1 MVISPGTRR
10 VVVVGADAAGMSA
23 AHQALRTARR
33 RGTEIA
39 VTVLEA
45 GRHTSYSACGIPYWV
60 AGDVASSEDL
70 VARTAAEHR
79 AAGIDLRLATTAVEL
94 DLATRTVV
102 SDAGDRVPF
111 DDVVLATGAAP
122 VVPGWAMDDR
132 GRPVPGVRPV
142 KTLDDGQAW
151 IDLLT
156 ATAPGPRRAVVVGG
170 GYIGLEMAEAFA
182 RRGLDTTIV
191 TRGELMSSLDPDM
204 GARLREQVAKS
215 GVTVHC
221 QDVVDGLVTGP
232 GGSVRAVT
240 AGGQEIPADVVA
252 LGTGVRP
259 RSDLG
264 AAAGLPL
271 GRAGG
276 YLPDPQQRV
285 AEGVWAAGD
294 CVEPVTRTHGT
305 RVFVPL
311 GTHAVKQGRVAGT
324 VLAGGEA
331 AFGGVI
337 GTAVT
342 RFVVGG
348 VHVEIGRTGPTGG
361 QLAGLDLEV
370 ASLVTESTT
379 ASGYMPEAAP
389 IAVKVTAAAAG
400 SDRGRLLA
408 VQIVGGPGSAKRI
421 DTAAA
426 AVWFGATVADVAGM
440 DLSYAP
446 PFSPTWDP
454 VQIACRRLAER
465 L

>member
-1 MVISPGTRR
+1 

-23 AHQALRTARR
+23 AHQALRTARS
-33 RGTEIA
+33 RGRALA

-60 AGDVASSEDL
+60 AGDVAAGADL

-79 AAGIDLRLATTAVEL
+79 AAGIDLRLDTAAVQL
-94 DLATRTVV
+94 DLAARAVV
-102 SDAGDRVPF
+102 TGGGDRVPF
-111 DDVVLATGAAP
+111 DDLVLATGAAP
-122 VVPGWAMDDR
+122 VVPDWAMAGD
-132 GRPVPGVRPV
+132 GQAVPGVRAV

-151 IDLLT
+151 VDRL
-156 ATAPGPRRAVVVGG
+156 AAGAAAPRRAVVVGG
-170 GYIGLEMAEAFA
+170 GYIGLEMAEAFL
-182 RRGLDTTIV
+182 RRGLATTIV
-191 TRGELMSSLDPDM
+191 TRGELMSSLDPDL
-204 GARLREQVAKS
+204 GARLRTEVERA

-221 QDVVDGLVTGP
+221 QDVADGVVTGP
-232 GGSVRAVT
+232 DGAVRAVT
-240 AGGQEIPADVVA
+240 AGGREIPADVVA

-259 RSDLG
+259 RSELG
-264 AAAGLPL
+264 SAAGLPV

-276 YLPDPQQRV
+276 YLPDPGQRV
-285 AEGVWAAGD
+285 GDGLWAAGD
-294 CVEPVTRTHGT
+294 CVETVTRIHGT
-305 RVFVPL
+305 RAFVPL

-324 VLAGGEA
+324 GLAGGEA
-331 AFGGVI
+331 AFAGVL

-342 RFVVGG
+342 RFVAGG
-348 VHVEIGRTGPTGG
+348 VHVEVGRTGPTAR
-361 QLAGLDLEV
+361 QLAELGVEV

-389 IAVKVTAAAAG
+389 ITVKVSAVASG
-400 SDRGRLLA
+400 PERGRLLA

-421 DTAAA
+421 DTAAS
-426 AVWFGATVADVAGM
+426 AVWFGASVADVAGM

-454 VQIACRRLAER
+454 VQIACRRLADR